1 VTTPFDPS
9 SHPSDPTPTEPVP
22 AFAPPPSGPA
32 AASQSPSAPAYG
44 APPALGA
51 PPAYASAPPAF
62 APVDPSATGASLA
75 PAPVTVQKPRGTSGS
90 GRVLNVALGVAV
102 LVAVAGVSFALGRT
116 TAPVPASSQTALGGG
131 GGRFFNGGGPNAS
144 FAPGAG
150 GPGFAGR
157 GGAFGGAG
165 VTLSGTVDSVSPTSL
180 TLKTTAGA
188 TITIGLD
195 SNTTYHQQ
203 APAQASDVTTGKTVR
218 VQVTGG
224 GFRGNG
230 NGNNGNGNGNGGAN
244 GGANGDGSFTLGSA
258 SDVTI
263 VP

>member
-9 SHPSDPTPTEPVP
+9 SRSSDPTPTEPVP
-22 AFAPPPSGPA
+22 AFAPPPSAPA
-32 AASQSPSAPAYG
+32 APAYS
-44 APPALGA
+44 
-51 PPAYASAPPAF
+51 SAPPAF
-62 APVDPSATGASLA
+62 APVDPSASGAA
-75 PAPVTVQKPRGTSGS
+75 PAPASITVQRPRGTSGS

-116 TAPVPASSQTALGGG
+116 TAPAPASSQTALGGG

-165 VTLSGTVDSVSPTSL
+165 VTLSGTVDSVTPTSL
-180 TLKTTAGA
+180 TLKTAAGA

-203 APAQASDVTTGKTVR
+203 APAQSSDVTTGKTVR

-244 GGANGDGSFTLGSA
+244 GGANGNGSFTLGSA